1 MYTFAGKVDIGVYE
15 DHNDDRLLI
24 GSHLLTDG
32 RFADQTD
39 SPYILAAVCD
49 GVGGMAQGDRAAM
62 TTLETISHLQRE
74 GVKAEEIKDAIELS
88 NRRIRNIQ
96 SMENLQNGLRTTVA
110 GIYADADTFF
120 VFNAGDSRVY
130 RFRHRFFSR
139 LSKDHSLVQDM
150 IDMGEISP
158 EDARSHP
165 KKNIINKCIGN
176 EETVNPRIM
185 DMSEDFVPGDILMI
199 CSDGITDEVPD
210 VEFKK
215 IIMEHQ
221 KDESLLECC
230 RLICEKATASGSKD
244 NMSVILLRR
253 EEHE

>member
-32 RFADQTD
+32 QFADQTE
-39 SPYILAAVCD
+39 SPYILATVCD
-49 GVGGMAQGDRAAM
+49 GVGGMAQGGRAAM
-62 TTLETISHLQRE
+62 TTLETLSQLNRD
-74 GVKAEEIKDAIELS
+74 GVKVEEIKDAIELS

-110 GIYADADTFF
+110 GIYADADKFY

-130 RFRHRFFSR
+130 RFRHRFFTR
-139 LSKDHSLVQDM
+139 LSKDHSFVQDLL
-150 IDMGEISP
+150 DMGEILP

-165 KKNIINKCIGN
+165 KKNIITKCIGN
-176 EETVNPRIM
+176 EETVNPRIL

-199 CSDGITDEVPD
+199 CSDGITDEVSD
-210 VEFKK
+210 ADFKK
-215 IIMEHQ
+215 LIMEHQ
-221 KDESLLECC
+221 QDESLLECC
-230 RLICEKATASGSKD
+230 RLICEMAVAGGSKD